1 MSAATLSWSV
11 QLGGV
16 VGGGQYGRGGQKC
29 KSKSGASSPVLLGSQ
44 RAVVESGGRCGQR
57 RCAAVSANLEA
68 SSSSSSDSRSSR
80 GLRLRAAAIV
90 DKSSAA
96 AESDAAEEEAAAE
109 AAVTLDEVVA
119 AGAAMAAVTTTATT
133 VSDECVMDHL
143 NCGAGGPAGAAE
155 AMSNAGAATG
165 PAAGAAAGAVSKPL
179 GGVRPSSGRSGLL
192 GCDRVGLNNVTTAA
206 LPRLNRL
213 NKGSKFPVLFYAPE
227 MEDLAKKIVAE
238 EVGESAVELGDIDWR
253 TFPDGFPD
261 LFVNDAYG
269 VRDRHVAFLASFH
282 SPEVIFEQ
290 ISIIYS
296 LPKMFVASFTLI
308 LPFFPTGTSERV
320 EREGEI
326 ATAVTLARILSNI
339 PPSRGGPC
347 STLIFDI
354 HALQERFYFGDNIL
368 PCFESGIPLLLNRLA
383 QCEDA
388 ENIVIAYPD
397 EGAWKR
403 FHGFFKGM
411 EEVVCTKVRD
421 GDKRMVKLKE
431 GEPAGRHVVIVDDLV
446 QSGGTLIECQKLLSR
461 LGAVKVSA
469 YCTHGVFPGNSWKR
483 FTASS
488 GAGGQGFHKFFL
500 TDSCPGTVKAVE
512 GTEPF
517 EILSLARPI
526 AEALHI

>member
-1 MSAATLSWSV
+1 M
-11 QLGGV
+11 
-16 VGGGQYGRGGQKC
+16 R
-29 KSKSGASSPVLLGSQ
+29 P
-44 RAVVESGGRCGQR
+44 
-57 RCAAVSANLEA
+57 
-68 SSSSSSDSRSSR
+68 RS
-80 GLRLRAAAIV
+80 AAIV

-96 AESDAAEEEAAAE
+96 AESDAAAESAAAAEDAAAE
-109 AAVTLDEVVA
+109 AITLDEMVA
-119 AGAAMAAVTTTATT
+119 AGAAMTAATTTSAAAAAGTMTTPPATSSGGRL
-133 VSDECVMDHL
+133 SDESNQINNL
-143 NCGAGGPAGAAE
+143 SGGAAAE
-155 AMSNAGAATG
+155 AMVNGGDSTG
-165 PAAGAAAGAVSKPL
+165 PATGAVSKPR
-179 GGVRPSSGRSGLL
+179 GVRPSGGLGLL
-192 GCDRVGLNNVTTAA
+192 GCNRVVNVDVTTAA
-206 LPRLNRL
+206 LPQLQRLDKGNR
-213 NKGSKFPVLFYAPE
+213 FPVLFYAPE

-238 EVGESAVELGDIDWR
+238 EVGESAVELGSIDWR

-282 SPEVIFEQ
+282 TPEVIFEQ

-383 QCEDA
+383 KCEDA

-411 EEVVCTKVRD
+411 QEVVCTKVRD
-421 GDKRMVKLKE
+421 GNRRIVKLKE
-431 GEPAGRHVVIVDDLV
+431 GEPAGRHVVVVDDLV

-469 YCTHGVFPGNSWKR
+469 YVTHGVFPGNSWKR
-483 FTASS
+483 FTTSS

-500 TDSCPGTVKAVE
+500 TDSCPRTAAAVA

-526 AEALHI
+526 AEALHV

>member
-1 MSAATLSWSV
+1 MSALRASATAV
-11 QLGGV
+11 GV
-16 VGGGQYGRGGQKC
+16 VGV
-29 KSKSGASSPVLLGSQ
+29 P
-44 RAVVESGGRCGQR
+44 SGGVRTGR
-57 RCAAVSANLEA
+57 RAT
-68 SSSSSSDSRSSR
+68 SRFGAGLAR
-80 GLRLRAAAIV
+80 GERAAAVAPRLAASTRAARDDAGARSRVSRRADAPLAGAAGRRAGASAVRSRAIV
-90 DKSSAA
+90 DRSSAAEDASAAEAAAAAINLDDVAVAGAAMASVTETPAPAREVVTPVSVIAAEAGLDVGSSSAA
-96 AESDAAEEEAAAE
+96 AE
-109 AAVTLDEVVA
+109 
-119 AGAAMAAVTTTATT
+119 
-133 VSDECVMDHL
+133 
-143 NCGAGGPAGAAE
+143 N
-155 AMSNAGAATG
+155 
-165 PAAGAAAGAVSKPL
+165 AGAAAGPPRKSLLRKQK
-179 GGVRPSSGRSGLL
+179 SIGLL
-192 GCDRVGLNNVTTAA
+192 GSDRDVRSTA
-206 LPRLNRL
+206 LPRLQRL
-213 NKGSKFPVLFYAPE
+213 DKDSKYPVLFYAPE
-227 MEDLAKKIVAE
+227 MEDLAKKIAAE
-238 EVGESAVELGDIDWR
+238 DVGGSSVELGDIDWR
-253 TFPDGFPD
+253 KFPDGFPD

-383 QCEDA
+383 ECPDA
-388 ENIVIAYPD
+388 DNIVIAYPD

-421 GDKRMVKLKE
+421 GSKRQVKLKE
-431 GEPAGRHVVIVDDLV
+431 GEPAGRHVVVVDDLV

-469 YCTHGVFPGNSWKR
+469 YVTHGVFPGESWKR
-483 FTASS
+483 FTVSS
-488 GAGGQGFHKFFL
+488 GGAGGQGFTKFFL
-500 TDSCPGTVKAVE
+500 TDSCPQTAEAVE
-512 GTEPF
+512 GIEPF
-517 EILSLARPI
+517 EILSLSRPI
-526 AEALHI
+526 AEALHV

>member
-1 MSAATLSWSV
+1 MYVRTT
-11 QLGGV
+11 
-16 VGGGQYGRGGQKC
+16 
-29 KSKSGASSPVLLGSQ
+29 
-44 RAVVESGGRCGQR
+44 ESMTWRRHDHAGGRVAGSVER
-57 RCAAVSANLEA
+57 TAKEPT
-68 SSSSSSDSRSSR
+68 R
-80 GLRLRAAAIV
+80 GLRVRGAAIV
-90 DKSSAA
+90 DRSDAAAAELEEQSAA
-96 AESDAAEEEAAAE
+96 AAASEMAAEP
-109 AAVTLDEVVA
+109 AVDLTLDEVAA
-119 AGAAMAAVTTTATT
+119 AGAAMAALTAVAAPAAAIADRSTPPK
-133 VSDECVMDHL
+133 SGKDKG
-143 NCGAGGPAGAAE
+143 GA
-155 AMSNAGAATG
+155 SNAGAATG
-165 PAAGAAAGAVSKPL
+165 PAPGAVSRLRRANPT
-179 GGVRPSSGRSGLL
+179 GALL
-192 GCDRVGLNNVTTAA
+192 SCHRDLNVTTAA
-206 LPRLNRL
+206 LPRLQRL
-213 NKGSKFPVLFYAPE
+213 EKGKKFPVLFYAPE
-227 MEDLAKKIVAE
+227 MEELAKKIVEE
-238 EVGESAVELGDIDWR
+238 EVGDSSVELGSINWR
-253 TFPDGFPD
+253 TFNDGFPD

-326 ATAVTLARILSNI
+326 ATAVTLARMLSNI

-383 QCEDA
+383 RCEDA

-411 EEVVCTKVRD
+411 EEVVCTKVRE
-421 GDKRMVKLKE
+421 GEKRLVKLKE
-431 GEPAGRHVVIVDDLV
+431 GEPAGRHVVVVDDLV

-469 YCTHGVFPGNSWKR
+469 YVTHGVFPGDSWKR

-488 GAGGQGFHKFFL
+488 GAGGQGFNKFFL
-500 TDSCPGTVKAVE
+500 TDSCPGTAKAVE
-512 GTEPF
+512 GIEPF
-517 EILSLARPI
+517 EILSLSKPI
-526 AEALHI
+526 AEALHV

>member
-1 MSAATLSWSV
+1 MSALRASATAV
-11 QLGGV
+11 GV
-16 VGGGQYGRGGQKC
+16 VGV
-29 KSKSGASSPVLLGSQ
+29 P
-44 RAVVESGGRCGQR
+44 SGGVRTGR
-57 RCAAVSANLEA
+57 RAT
-68 SSSSSSDSRSSR
+68 SRFGAGLAR
-80 GLRLRAAAIV
+80 GERAAAVAPRLAASTRAARDDAGARSRVSRRADAPLAGAAGRRAGASAVRSRAIV
-90 DKSSAA
+90 DRSSAAEDASAAEAAAAAINLDDVAVAGAAMASVTQTPAPAREVVTPVSVIAAEAGLDVGSSSAA
-96 AESDAAEEEAAAE
+96 AE
-109 AAVTLDEVVA
+109 
-119 AGAAMAAVTTTATT
+119 
-133 VSDECVMDHL
+133 
-143 NCGAGGPAGAAE
+143 N
-155 AMSNAGAATG
+155 
-165 PAAGAAAGAVSKPL
+165 AGAAAGPPRKSLLRKQK
-179 GGVRPSSGRSGLL
+179 SIGLL
-192 GCDRVGLNNVTTAA
+192 GSDRDVRSTA
-206 LPRLNRL
+206 LPRLQRL
-213 NKGSKFPVLFYAPE
+213 DKDSKYPVLFYAPE
-227 MEDLAKKIVAE
+227 MEDLAKKIAAE
-238 EVGESAVELGDIDWR
+238 DVGGSSVELGDIDWR
-253 TFPDGFPD
+253 KFPDGFPD

-383 QCEDA
+383 ECPDA
-388 ENIVIAYPD
+388 DNIVIAYPD

-421 GDKRMVKLKE
+421 GSKRQVKLKE
-431 GEPAGRHVVIVDDLV
+431 GEPAGRHVVVVDDLV

-469 YCTHGVFPGNSWKR
+469 YVTHGVFPGESWKR
-483 FTASS
+483 FTVSS
-488 GAGGQGFHKFFL
+488 GGAGGQGFTKFFL
-500 TDSCPGTVKAVE
+500 TDSCPQTAEAVE
-512 GTEPF
+512 GIEPF
-517 EILSLARPI
+517 EILSLSRPI
-526 AEALHI
+526 AEALHV

>member
-1 MSAATLSWSV
+1 MVSVTGTTAPAREVVTPVSVIAAEAGLDVGLS
-11 QLGGV
+11 L
-16 VGGGQYGRGGQKC
+16 
-29 KSKSGASSPVLLGSQ
+29 
-44 RAVVESGGRCGQR
+44 
-57 RCAAVSANLEA
+57 
-68 SSSSSSDSRSSR
+68 
-80 GLRLRAAAIV
+80 
-90 DKSSAA
+90 SSAA
-96 AESDAAEEEAAAE
+96 AENS
-109 AAVTLDEVVA
+109 
-119 AGAAMAAVTTTATT
+119 
-133 VSDECVMDHL
+133 
-143 NCGAGGPAGAAE
+143 
-155 AMSNAGAATG
+155 
-165 PAAGAAAGAVSKPL
+165 GAAAGPPRKSLLRKQK
-179 GGVRPSSGRSGLL
+179 SIGLL
-192 GCDRVGLNNVTTAA
+192 GSDRDVRSTA
-206 LPRLNRL
+206 LPRLQRL
-213 NKGSKFPVLFYAPE
+213 DKDSKYPVLFYAPE
-227 MEDLAKKIVAE
+227 MKDLAKKIAAE
-238 EVGESAVELGDIDWR
+238 DVGGSSVELGDIDWR
-253 TFPDGFPD
+253 KFPDGFPD

-383 QCEDA
+383 ECPDA
-388 ENIVIAYPD
+388 DNIVIAYPD

-421 GDKRMVKLKE
+421 GSKRQVKLKE
-431 GEPAGRHVVIVDDLV
+431 GEPAGRHVVVVDDLV
-446 QSGGTLIECQKLLSR
+446 QSGGTLIECQKLLAR

-469 YCTHGVFPGNSWKR
+469 YVTHGVFPGESWKR
-483 FTASS
+483 FTVSS
-488 GAGGQGFHKFFL
+488 GGAGGQGFTKFFL
-500 TDSCPGTVKAVE
+500 TDSCPQTAKAVE
-512 GTEPF
+512 GIEPF
-517 EILSLARPI
+517 EILSLSRPI
-526 AEALHI
+526 AEALHV